1 MADRIP
7 PAEIV
12 HSIPGRTRLRI
23 ADRAGENSFFAGL
36 ADGLAALE
44 GVRSV
49 RTRPLIGTVL
59 VTHDG
64 SFAPLAIRAE
74 AADLFVIEERGQL
87 AAAAPPS
94 AAALPAAGALAMV
107 ALGVFQLF
115 QERLL
120 PPALTLFWY
129 AHSLA
134 REAQATD
141 RHDAG
146 GDAE

>member
-12 HSIPGRTRLRI
+12 HSIHGRTRLRI
-23 ADRAGENSFFAGL
+23 ASRAGENSYFAAI
-36 ADGLAALE
+36 ADGLAALD
-44 GVRSV
+44 GVHSV

-59 VTHDG
+59 LTHDG

-87 AAAAPPS
+87 ATAPTS
-94 AAALPAAGALAMV
+94 TAVLPAAGALAMA

-129 AHSLA
+129 AHWLA
-134 REAQATD
+134 REAQAAD
-141 RHDAG
+141 RDDAG